1 MGERISFSAASR
13 NIWNL
18 PQLPG
23 KRSKSLL
30 LFLLL
35 MQWRI
40 KLWFLL
46 SVVTHRLIDHYVWG
60 VLTQKHCSFGLSP
73 ALKSNQP
80 TNCFGLDLL
89 VRHVGLFGPLRL
101 VLVISV
107 LFFFSIS
114 RRQSSE
120 RRSDTIGLT
129 GRDLF
134 STATRMRIDWLINR
148 TRTRT
153 EIPVYT
159 AGLELDFHPNELFS
173 LTQTDMNLRID
184 EIWVR

>member
-1 MGERISFSAASR
+1 MESPATSRKAKQILIAIFASDAMADKA
-13 NIWNL
+13 L
-18 PQLPG
+18 VL
-23 KRSKSLL
+23 
-30 LFLLL
+30 
-35 MQWRI
+35 
-40 KLWFLL
+40 
-46 SVVTHRLIDHYVWG
+46 VVRRYAQIDRPLRVG
-60 VLTQKHCSFGLSP
+60 GLTQKHCSFGLSP

-134 STATRMRIDWLINR
+134 STATRMRID
-148 TRTRT
+148 
-153 EIPVYT
+153 
-159 AGLELDFHPNELFS
+159 
-173 LTQTDMNLRID
+173 
-184 EIWVR
+184 